1 MTLILILNFKKKSE
15 ILVLTENCN
24 FKDFNIMFP
33 NKFIVVSGTE
43 SNPVR
48 QYQILNSGL
57 VY

>member
-1 MTLILILNFKKKSE
+1 MTLILILTLKKSE

-24 FKDFNIMFP
+24 FTDFNIMFP